1 MTFSRSGKRRV
12 SALFSAVSVGAV
24 TILGSGAFS
33 HNMDIQA
40 ASSRS
45 EGAIHDIFPESYWAG
60 LDALQAQ
67 HPNWKFVAFNT
78 GLSWSDCFAPSD
90 KAQEH
95 EMELAR
101 NLIPNYGY
109 PTSWYST
116 EVEGAFSWT
125 NNSWQILSAPYWI
138 QASKEAVAYC
148 MDPRNFFNEEQIF
161 QFEEQTYNEYQ
172 TASGVQAILSSGGPY
187 WTQSGEAS
195 NLYYENGSG
204 RVYLT
209 YAEAFVKIG
218 RELGI
223 SPYILASRVIQEQ
236 GAGTSPLIS
245 GTKSFTLP
253 DGTTIN
259 GGYYNYFNMDAT
271 DGGDVGYEQIYQNGL
286 REAYNNGWNTR
297 YKALY
302 GGAKKL
308 ADKFLKRGQDTFY
321 FQKFNVDSSSNRL
334 FWGQY
339 MQNILAPQ
347 SEARNTVKAYKNAG
361 GLDNAFVFV
370 IPVFSDMPANNPYPT
385 KDGNPNYKL
394 SSIVVGGQGAP
405 GFNMDTTEYNM
416 TASGSKTVSVYATA
430 YADTTTIDVNG
441 VSMKGKFS
449 GSIPV
454 TNGSNIITITATAE
468 NGDSRVYRVN
478 LNWEEQSSGGGNEGD
493 SGSYEING
501 YRTNGT
507 YLSLVEP
514 GTTVSSFKS
523 HFDLSGNATLVVS
536 DDSGTPYKDDDLIR
550 TGTNVTIFSG
560 QNVIAQYR
568 VVIYGDIS
576 GDGVIDILDFAYME
590 SQMLQHLEL
599 TGLRAE
605 AADIDGNGAVDIVD
619 FAYIKSKMLGLLEIS
634 QH

>member
-1 MTFSRSGKRRV
+1 MKYYRSGKRRAIAV
-12 SALFSAVSVGAV
+12 LSAVSVGAATV
-24 TILGSGAFS
+24 IGSVS
-33 HNMDIQA
+33 LSRNMDVQA

-60 LDALQAQ
+60 LDALQAK
-67 HPNWKFVAFNT
+67 HPNWTFVAFNT

-90 KAQEH
+90 KAYEH
-95 EMELAR
+95 EMQLAR
-101 NLIPNYGY
+101 NLVPNYGY

-116 EVEGAFSWT
+116 EVEGAFNWT
-125 NNSWQILSAPYWI
+125 QNQWEILSAPYWI
-138 QASKEAVAYC
+138 QASEEAVAYC

-161 QFEEQTYNEYQ
+161 QFEEQTYSSYQ
-172 TASGVQAILSSGGPY
+172 TVEGVQAILSSGGSY
-187 WTQSGEAS
+187 WTQSGQAS
-195 NLYYENGSG
+195 DLYYENGSD

-218 RELGI
+218 SELGI

-245 GTKSFTLP
+245 GTKEFTLP

-271 DGGDVGYEQIYQNGL
+271 DGGNVGYEQIYQNGL

-297 YKALY
+297 YKSLY

-308 ADKFLKRGQDTFY
+308 AEKFLKRGQDTFY

-347 SEARNTVKAYKNAG
+347 SEARNTVRAYQNAG

-370 IPVFSDMPANNPYPT
+370 IPVFSDMPASNPYPT

-394 SSIVVGGQGAP
+394 SSIIVGNQLVP
-405 GFNMDTTEYNM
+405 GFNMDTTEYSM
-416 TASGSKTVSVYATA
+416 SASGTDSVYVYITA

-441 VSMKGKFS
+441 VSQTGTFR
-449 GSIPV
+449 GSVPV
-454 TNGSNIITITATAE
+454 TNGSNILTVTATAE

-478 LNWEEQSSGGGNEGD
+478 LTWEEQSSGGGNG

-501 YRTNGT
+501 YRTNGN
-507 YLSLVEP
+507 YISMVEP
-514 GTTVSSFKS
+514 GTTVSAFKS
-523 HFDLSGNATLVVS
+523 HFALSGNASVVVS
-536 DDSGTPYKDDDLIR
+536 DDSGASYAEDALIR
-550 TGTNVTIFSG
+550 TGSNVTIFSG
-560 QNVIAQYR
+560 QDVIGQYR
-568 VVIYGDIS
+568 VIIYGDIS
-576 GDGVIDILDFAYME
+576 GDGSIDIVDFAYMK
-590 SQMLQHLEL
+590 SKMLGKLEL
-599 TGLRAE
+599 SALHKE
-605 AADIDGNGAVDIVD
+605 AADIDGSGSVDIVD
-619 FAYIKSKMLGLLEIS
+619 FAYMKSKMLGMLEIS

>member
-1 MTFSRSGKRRV
+1 MKLKRSGKKK
-12 SALFSAVSVGAV
+12 AMAILSAVSIGAATV
-24 TILGSGAFS
+24 LGSNVVS
-33 HNMDIQA
+33 LDLDVQA

-45 EGAIHDIFPESYWAG
+45 EGEIHDIFPESYWAG
-60 LDALQAQ
+60 LDALQAK

-101 NLIPNYGY
+101 NLIPNSGY

-116 EVEGAFSWT
+116 EIEGAFSWT
-125 NNSWQILSAPYWI
+125 KNSWEILSAPYWI
-138 QASKEAVAYC
+138 QASQEAVAYC

-161 QFEEQTYNEYQ
+161 QFEQQTYNEYQ
-172 TASGVQAILSSGGPY
+172 TTSGVQAILSSGGSY
-187 WTQSGEAS
+187 WTRSGEAS
-195 NLYYENGSG
+195 DLYYENGSG

-218 RELGI
+218 KELGI

-245 GTKSFTLP
+245 GTKAFTLP

-271 DGGDVGYEQIYQNGL
+271 DGGDVGYDQIYQNGL

-361 GLDNAFVFV
+361 GLDNEFVFV
-370 IPVFSDMPANNPYPT
+370 IPVFSDMPASNPYPT

-394 SSIVVGGQGAP
+394 SSIIVGGQAAP
-405 GFNMDTTEYNM
+405 GFNMDTTEYSM
-416 TASGSKTVSVYATA
+416 TASGKGSVNVYVTA

-441 VSMKGKFS
+441 RSMKGKFS

-454 TNGSNIITITATAE
+454 TDGSNTLTITATAE

-478 LNWEEQSSGGGNEGD
+478 LTWHEESSGGGGN

-501 YRTNGT
+501 YRTNGS
-507 YLSLVEP
+507 YISMVDP
-514 GTTVSSFKS
+514 GTTASAFKS
-523 HFDLSGNATLVVS
+523 HFVLNGNASVVLS
-536 DDSGTPYKDDDLIR
+536 DDSGTPYGENDLIR

-560 QNVIAQYR
+560 QNVLAQYR

-576 GDGVIDILDFAYME
+576 GDGRIDIVDFAYME

-599 TGLRAE
+599 SGLRAE
-605 AADIDGNGAVDIVD
+605 AADINGSGTVDIVD
-619 FAYIKSKMLGLLEIS
+619 FAYMKSKMLGMLEIS